1 MSETTTENNESTEDT
16 QVQETD
22 SENTED
28 AGKAGQEAAKYRRRL
43 REAEAER
50 DALTT
55 RLEQLQRAEVERL
68 AEQHIAKGSGLW
80 AATELADVLD
90 EDGNIDPAKVTA
102 AARAA
107 REQLGLSQ
115 SRHGGKSPMAGRA
128 PSLEDARKS
137 FTAAFG
143 PGND

>member
-1 MSETTTENNESTEDT
+1 TENIETPTTEVEPTTEDT
-16 QVQETD
+16 
-22 SENTED
+22 S
-28 AGKAGQEAAKYRRRL
+28 KAGQEAANYRRRL

-80 AATELADVLD
+80 AATELADMLD

-107 REQLGLSQ
+107 REQLGLSAPVTGPVIPTQ
-115 SRHGGKSPMAGRA
+115 GDAPAHHVPDRPDWAG
-128 PSLEDARKS
+128 
-137 FTAAFG
+137 AFG
-143 PGND
+143 PSR